1 MITVVLDSRTG
12 FLHTGAT
19 QADCKDHSLLR
30 DAAKSIPKLRL
41 GDEFASI
48 VGNCCIHWKRQCIEL
63 GKQQAPFQSTSRRL
77 EDVRQ
82 TKPEVYGK
90 IPVSEDNS
98 KIFCWAL
105 SGNEFKLKS
114 PCPRCGC
121 FYSSWE
127 TFKTMEFETSEYV
140 ARYLSGGMSKATD
153 DNDFHCAE
161 TVAAANIYAWRNEAA
176 VLG

>member
-1 MITVVLDSRTG
+1 MITVVLDSHTG
-12 FLHTGAT
+12 ILHTGAT
-19 QADCKDHSLLR
+19 QADCKEHILLR
-30 DAAKSIPKLRL
+30 DAAKSIPNLRL

-48 VGNCCIHWKRQCIEL
+48 VDKCCSHWKLQCIEL
-63 GKQQAPFQSTSRRL
+63 ERQQAPFQSTSRRL
-77 EDVRQ
+77 GDVR
-82 TKPEVYGK
+82 KINPEVYGK
-90 IPVSEDNS
+90 IPVSEDSS

-127 TFKTMEFETSEYV
+127 TFKTMEFEASEYV
-140 ARYLSGGMSKATD
+140 ANYLSSGMPKAR
-153 DNDFHCAE
+153 DNKDFHCAE
-161 TVAAANIYAWRNEAA
+161 TVAAANIYAWRNESA